1 MAIETGKPPS
11 GSPLPIR
18 RHVPRM
24 FGLFPESRIAVFF
37 GLFGLDAAREWR
49 LIMPVEH
56 AGGMVV
62 RSHPEAETVTLP
74 AQPVE
79 RVG

>member
-1 MAIETGKPPS
+1 
-11 GSPLPIR
+11 
-18 RHVPRM
+18 M
-24 FGLFPESRIAVFF
+24 FSLHPESVIATFF
-37 GLFGLDAAREWR
+37 GLFGLDVAGKGR